1 MVRATMILQLLLLV
15 ATMGTMVKAEGV
27 EKSLLLVE
35 TRQGPLK
42 GIIRQAGPDR
52 SFYSFRGIPYAKPPV
67 GPLRLKNP
75 EPAEAWSGVRENF
88 DPSPCPQFDFIAMFA
103 GNVSI
108 IGEEDCLYLHI
119 YTPTIGE
126 SNLPVMVFIHG
137 GNYKIGDPD
146 KFGGSPLPLLT
157 RDVVL
162 VAIQYRLG
170 TLGFL
175 STEDEV
181 LPGNL
186 GLKDQT
192 LALRWVH
199 DNIHNFGGDPS
210 MVTIFG
216 MSAGAGSVHQQI
228 LSPSAA
234 GLFQRAIMQSGNAL
248 AYWTRRG
255 DHRKIA
261 GLVADTLEC
270 TGVKDDSGAL
280 DSQAFLSC
288 LQNAPV
294 DKLVMAQSPA
304 SAESWNKFP
313 LYMAPRID
321 GEYLPAHPALLVR
334 EGRYNKVDIM
344 SGICAHEGAGTTVA
358 LLETPVGADMAAN
371 FTKLGPYLAGVDQ
384 EEDGSYL
391 AHRIVYFYLGK
402 MFFNLTHKDADA
414 VIQMVSDLM
423 MAVPHDVT
431 SMFHARDSIL
441 GIKVYMYQLDHRPK
455 KFFLNINMNSTLGK
469 NWVYHG
475 DDLQF
480 LFDGLLG
487 KEEGLESPDDLIMR
501 EIMLD
506 LWTNF
511 AATGNPTP
519 DLSLGFRW
527 SPASTCN
534 LHYLSLTPAA
544 MMHPDVRAQT
554 RDFLLDLPTKQ
565 NKLLFPEKFQSQD
578 TTTTTTTPGY
588 CYT

>member
-1 MVRATMILQLLLLV
+1 MVRATMILQLLLFV
-15 ATMGTMVKAEGV
+15 ATMGMMMTAEGV
-27 EKSLLLVE
+27 EKSLLHVK
-35 TRQGPLK
+35 TRQGPLT
-42 GIIRQAGPDR
+42 GIIREAGPDR

-67 GPLRLKNP
+67 GLLRLKNP

-88 DPSPCPQFDFIAMFA
+88 DPPPCPQFDFIAMID

-175 STEDEV
+175 STEDDV

-199 DNIHNFGGDPS
+199 DNIHNFGGNPS

-216 MSAGAGSVHQQI
+216 MSAGASSVHYQI
-228 LSPSAA
+228 LTPSAA
-234 GLFQRAIMQSGNAL
+234 GLFQRAIMQSGNTL
-248 AYWTRRG
+248 AYWSHRG

-294 DKLVMAQSPA
+294 DKLVMAQSPP
-304 SAESWNKFP
+304 SAESWNNFP
-313 LYMAPRID
+313 LYMSPRID

-344 SGICAHEGAGTTVA
+344 SGLCAHEGASTTFA
-358 LLETPVGADMAAN
+358 LLKSPVGANTVTN
-371 FTKLGPYLAGVDQ
+371 FTTLAPYITGVDQ

-391 AHRIVYFYLGK
+391 TRRIVYFYLGK
-402 MFFNLTHKDADA
+402 MFFNLTYNDADA
-414 VIQMVSDLM
+414 VIQLVSDLM

-431 SMFHARDSIL
+431 SMFHARDTNIGS
-441 GIKVYMYQLDHRPK
+441 KVYMYQVDHRPK
-455 KFFLNINMNSTLGK
+455 KFFLNINKNSKLGK
-469 NWVYHG
+469 NWIYHG

-487 KEEGLESPDDLIMR
+487 KEEESLESPDDLMVR
-501 EIMLD
+501 KIMLD

-534 LHYLSLTPAA
+534 LHYLSLTPSA
-544 MMHPDVRAQT
+544 MMRPDVRAQT

-578 TTTTTTTPGY
+578 TTTTPGY
-588 CYT
+588 CRT